1 MKLLP
6 FLIISLI
13 LFALVACSK
22 VENGFETQINSTP
35 ISETTRLAEINI
47 GLAFPNLSFDRL
59 VGLTSSYDKTNRI
72 FAVSQ
77 KGKLYVFENR
87 TDVDSYTVFLDI
99 TEKVRS
105 KGNEEGLL
113 SLVFDPDYSTNGRFY
128 VYYSASNPTRS
139 IVSMFLV
146 DENNPNKG
154 NPNSEIVILE
164 IPQPYSNHNGGSLV
178 FGPDGYLYIGLG
190 DGGSSGDPLGNGQN
204 PNTLL
209 GSILRINLSKI
220 SKMNPYLIPEDNPFV
235 DVEEIQDEIWAYG
248 LRNPWRMSFD
258 SLNNNLWVGDVGQ
271 NSYEEINIIVSG
283 GNYGWNIMEGF
294 HCYNPK
300 NDCAQSDLE
309 LPVFEY
315 ETGKKGN
322 CSVVGGPVYNGSKF
336 TQLTNA
342 YIFGDYCS
350 GKIWALKY
358 GSEGEILVDLITDSR
373 IYISS
378 FGEGEDGEL
387 YILGLE
393 GNIYKFVLNKVEN

>member
-1 MKLLP
+1 MFKRLLG
-6 FLIISLI
+6 ISVI
-13 LFALVACSK
+13 LVLLAACSE
-22 VENGFETQINSTP
+22 VEKDFETQINSTP
-35 ISETTRLAEINI
+35 ILDTSQVGQIDI

-59 VGLTSSYDKTNRI
+59 VHLTSSYDKTNRM

-77 KGKLYVFENR
+77 KGKLHVFENIP
-87 TDVDSYTVFLDI
+87 DVDSYTIFLDI

-113 SLVFDPDYSTNGRFY
+113 SLVFDPQYSTNGRFY

-139 IVSMFLV
+139 IISMFLT
-146 DENNPNKG
+146 DENNPDKG

-190 DGGSSGDPLGNGQN
+190 DGGSGGDPLANGQN
-204 PNTLL
+204 TNTLL
-209 GSILRINLSKI
+209 GSILRIDLSKI

-235 DVEEIQDEIWAYG
+235 AIEEIKDEIWAYG

-283 GNYGWNIMEGF
+283 GNYGWNVMEGF
-294 HCYNPK
+294 HCYKPK
-300 NDCAQSDLE
+300 NDCIQSDLD
-309 LPVFEY
+309 LPVYEY
-315 ETGKKGN
+315 ETGKEGN
-322 CSVVGGPVYNGSKF
+322 CSVVGGLVYKGSKLP
-336 TQLTNA
+336 QLRNA

-358 GSEGEILVDLITDSR
+358 DSEGEIMVDLIIDST
-373 IYISS
+373 IDISS

-393 GNIYKFVLNKVEN
+393 GNIYNFVLNKIGNR

>member
-35 ISETTRLAEINI
+35 ISETTRIAEIDI

-87 TDVDSYTVFLDI
+87 TDVDSYTIFLDI

-209 GSILRINLSKI
+209 GSILRIDLSKM

-300 NDCAQSDLE
+300 NDCSQSGLK

-315 ETGKKGN
+315 ETGKEGN
-322 CSVVGGPVYNGSKF
+322 CSIVGGPVYNGSKF
-336 TQLTNA
+336 TRLTNA

-358 GSEGEILVDLITDSR
+358 GSEGEILVDLIIDSR

-393 GNIYKFVLNKVEN
+393 GNIYNFVLNKVEN

>member
-35 ISETTRLAEINI
+35 ISETTRIAEIDI

-87 TDVDSYTVFLDI
+87 TDVDSYTIFLDI

-209 GSILRINLSKI
+209 GSILRIDLSK
-220 SKMNPYLIPEDNPFV
+220 
-235 DVEEIQDEIWAYG
+235 
-248 LRNPWRMSFD
+248 MS
-258 SLNNNLWVGDVGQ
+258 
-271 NSYEEINIIVSG
+271 
-283 GNYGWNIMEGF
+283 
-294 HCYNPK
+294 
-300 NDCAQSDLE
+300 
-309 LPVFEY
+309 
-315 ETGKKGN
+315 
-322 CSVVGGPVYNGSKF
+322 
-336 TQLTNA
+336 
-342 YIFGDYCS
+342 
-350 GKIWALKY
+350 
-358 GSEGEILVDLITDSR
+358 
-373 IYISS
+373 
-378 FGEGEDGEL
+378 
-387 YILGLE
+387 
-393 GNIYKFVLNKVEN
+393 

>member
-35 ISETTRLAEINI
+35 ISETTRIAEIDI

-87 TDVDSYTVFLDI
+87 TDVDSYTIFLDI

-105 KGNEEGLL
+105 KSNEEGLL

-146 DENNPNKG
+146 DANNPNKG

-209 GSILRINLSKI
+209 GSILRIDLSKI

-315 ETGKKGN
+315 ETGKEGN
-322 CSVVGGPVYNGSKF
+322 CSIVGGPVYNGSKF
-336 TQLTNA
+336 TRLTNA

-358 GSEGEILVDLITDSR
+358 DSEGEILVDLIIDSN

>member
-35 ISETTRLAEINI
+35 ISETTRIAEIDF

-77 KGKLYVFENR
+77 KGILYVFENR
-87 TDVDSYTVFLDI
+87 TDVDSYTIFLDI

-154 NPNSEIVILE
+154 NCL
-164 IPQPYSNHNGGSLV
+164 
-178 FGPDGYLYIGLG
+178 LYT
-190 DGGSSGDPLGNGQN
+190 SAAA
-204 PNTLL
+204 
-209 GSILRINLSKI
+209 
-220 SKMNPYLIPEDNPFV
+220 
-235 DVEEIQDEIWAYG
+235 DE
-248 LRNPWRMSFD
+248 
-258 SLNNNLWVGDVGQ
+258 
-271 NSYEEINIIVSG
+271 
-283 GNYGWNIMEGF
+283 
-294 HCYNPK
+294 
-300 NDCAQSDLE
+300 
-309 LPVFEY
+309 
-315 ETGKKGN
+315 
-322 CSVVGGPVYNGSKF
+322 
-336 TQLTNA
+336 
-342 YIFGDYCS
+342 
-350 GKIWALKY
+350 
-358 GSEGEILVDLITDSR
+358 
-373 IYISS
+373 
-378 FGEGEDGEL
+378 
-387 YILGLE
+387 
-393 GNIYKFVLNKVEN
+393 